1 MKRAQMMT
9 IVLAASCL
17 FTGCSPSAAPGSTP
31 SEQTAEERTFS
42 STEEESLEQ
51 QLDYF
56 LNDKMTL
63 PEMDDSGNV
72 ISWSIVSGNA
82 EITDSILK
90 KTENAAEYEP
100 IVLKAEIPA
109 LDESYE
115 LRRLLLDEYSAYVI
129 SYFTSEGSDP
139 ETLKLAYTF
148 DCKYWFKVNNDNP
161 ILKPSKGTKRLR
173 DPSLVRKKD
182 GSFALL
188 ATQGYDTDSIYVYD
202 TENLGEYTNERLL
215 KVNASSE
222 EQTMSEKQAWAPEGF
237 YDWMRDAYVL
247 IWSSKEDGGMY
258 YSTSSDLTAVS
269 YPSVL
274 MSPGYPVIDGTIVR
288 DGSEWVMIYKDESE
302 PMEDHSQL
310 FRAVSTEGWEN
321 LGSFDG
327 PIYDRHQVEGP
338 MIMKALNGEGW
349 YVVCDDYTRGAYKVL
364 FTEDIAKGSFEEVDD
379 SDLMIPLEA
388 PAHGSA
394 IAVTW
399 KELQRLLEVYP
410 DELNNQED

>member
-1 MKRAQMMT
+1 MKRLQM
-9 IVLAASCL
+9 IASILAASCL
-17 FTGCSPSAAPGSTP
+17 CQGCSPSPAHGSP
-31 SEQTAEERTFS
+31 PEELPAEVTAFS
-42 STEEESLEQ
+42 SSEEASLEK

-56 LNDKMTL
+56 LNDGMSL
-63 PEMDDSGNV
+63 PAQDASGNV
-72 ISWSIVSGNA
+72 ISWSVASGNA
-82 EITDSILK
+82 EILDDVLK
-90 KTENAAEYEP
+90 KTAKAGEYES
-100 IVLKAEIPA
+100 IVLNAKIPA

-115 LRRLLLDEYSAYVI
+115 LSRLLLDEYSAYVI
-129 SYFTSEGSDP
+129 SYFTSAGSDP

-148 DCKYWFKVNNDNP
+148 DCRYWFKVNNDRP
-161 ILKPSKGTKRLR
+161 ILKPSIGTKRLR

-202 TENLGEYTNERLL
+202 TDNLGEYTGQRVL

-222 EQTMSEKQAWAPEGF
+222 EQPMSEKQAWAPEGF
-237 YDWMRDAYVL
+237 YDWTRDAYVL
-247 IWSSKEDGGMY
+247 LWSSKEDGGMY
-258 YSTSSDLTAVS
+258 WSTSRDLSSVS

-274 MSPGYPVIDGTIVR
+274 MSPGYPVIDGNMVR

-310 FRAVSTEGWEN
+310 FRAVSTDGWEN
-321 LGSFDG
+321 LRSFEG

-349 YVVCDDYTRGAYKVL
+349 YAVCDDYTRGAYKVL
-364 FTEDIAKGSFEEVDD
+364 FTDDIAHGTFKEVNDA
-379 SDLMIPLEA
+379 DLMIPLEA

-410 DELNNQED
+410 DSLNNS